1 MKEWYKKKCKLSH
14 DSLLNEVITSPQD
27 YKNFLRMDH
36 DTFTHLLTA
45 VTPLIEK
52 KDTQFRDAI
61 PPKER
66 LTSTLRFLAT
76 GDSFEDLKFSTC
88 ISPQSLGYIV
98 METCD
103 AIVSALKDFI
113 KEFFALRRCCC
124 HGCRYPTENA

>member
-1 MKEWYKKKCKLSH
+1 
-14 DSLLNEVITSPQD
+14 
-27 YKNFLRMDH
+27 MDH

-76 GDSFEDLKFSTC
+76 GDSFEDLGS
-88 ISPQSLGYIV
+88 SV
-98 METCD
+98 
-103 AIVSALKDFI
+103 A
-113 KEFFALRRCCC
+113 
-124 HGCRYPTENA
+124 